1 MAQSPHLSCSFGQPQ
16 TDLFLALAPGLL
28 VLAHLLWK
36 TCCQESRTLETSAS
50 SWSQARPGRSI
61 RFNLFCSQQRGGTK
75 GRKPKYPAWGPS
87 SHSPD
92 HYTVWRRLSTVIP
105 RGPDSCPS
113 AQDGGCQAEPDFH
126 PH

>member
-50 SWSQARPGRSI
+50 SWSQARPGGSI
-61 RFNLFCSQQRGGTK
+61 RFNLFCSQQRGGSQGQK
-75 GRKPKYPAWGPS
+75 AEVPGLG
-87 SHSPD
+87 
-92 HYTVWRRLSTVIP
+92 
-105 RGPDSCPS
+105 
-113 AQDGGCQAEPDFH
+113 AQQPFS
-126 PH
+126 